1 MKAISAELQVQVDD
15 LNDERVRLL
24 KKLRDGA
31 ASAAVSSA
39 ATSEG
44 VLGEGERGSGG
55 QDPVSCFAVVFVF
68 VVFLLVWLV

>member
-1 MKAISAELQVQVDD
+1 MDD

-44 VLGEGERGSGG
+44 VLGSGERGDGG
-55 QDPVSCFAVVFVF
+55 QDLVSFVAVVSRCSSYC
-68 VVFLLVWLV
+68 L